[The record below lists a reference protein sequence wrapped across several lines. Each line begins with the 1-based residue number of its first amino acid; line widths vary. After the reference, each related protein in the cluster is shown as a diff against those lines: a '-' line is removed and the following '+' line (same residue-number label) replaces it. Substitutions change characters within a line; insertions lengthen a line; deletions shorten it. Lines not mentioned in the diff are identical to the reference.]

1 MSRKTN
7 NNIAFV
13 SVILFVVITLFTVGC
28 ATPRIKPINKNDFSD
43 SLQFLINGET
53 KREEVLLKLGEPT
66 GRFESDRIL
75 TYMLSIDTNKKL
87 KILPRQLALSN
98 IDPRLYELNRLVCS
112 LVLVFEESN
121 ILKKAELICA
131 GDELNE

>member
-13 SVILFVVITLFTVGC
+13 SVILFVITTLLTLGC
-28 ATPRIKPINKNDFSD
+28 ATPRIQPINKNDFSD

-53 KREEVLLKLGEPT
+53 TREEVLLKLGEPT

-121 ILKKAELICA
+121 ILKKTELICA
-131 GDELNE
+131 RDELNE

>member
-1 MSRKTN
+1 MIRKT

-13 SVILFVVITLFTVGC
+13 SVILFVITALLTVGC
-28 ATPRIKPINKNDFSD
+28 ATPRIRPISKNDFSD

-53 KREEVLLKLGEPT
+53 TREEVLLKLGEPT

-112 LVLVFEESN
+112 LVLVFEKSN
-121 ILKKAELICA
+121 ILKKTELICA

>member
-7 NNIAFV
+7 NNILGICALLCTIMTFL
-13 SVILFVVITLFTVGC
+13 IFGC

-43 SLQFLINGET
+43 SLKFLINGET
-53 KREEVLLKLGEPT
+53 TREEALLKLGEPT
-66 GRFESDRIL
+66 GRFENDRIL
-75 TYMLSIDTNKKL
+75 TYMLSIGTNKNL

-98 IDPRLYELNRLVCS
+98 IDPRLYDLNRLVCS

-131 GDELNE
+131 GDEPK

>member
-1 MSRKTN
+1 MGRKTN

-13 SVILFVVITLFTVGC
+13 SVILFVVITLLTVGC

-75 TYMLSIDTNKKL
+75 TYMLSIDTNKKV

>member
-13 SVILFVVITLFTVGC
+13 FVILFVIITLLTFGC
-28 ATPRIKPINKNDFSD
+28 ATPQVKQIDKTYFSD
-43 SLQFLINGET
+43 SLQFLINSET
-53 KREEVLLKLGEPT
+53 TREEVLLKLGEPT
-66 GRFESDRIL
+66 GRFENDRIL
-75 TYMLSIDTNKKL
+75 TYMLSIGANKKL

-98 IDPRLYELNRLVCS
+98 IDPRLYELNSLVCS